1 MTLECAKDPSAGLT
15 AETLLRFLLPLS
27 DEVHETLEDRYCEA
41 GQINLRMIHRITQ
54 SAEATS
60 GVHKGAGT

>member
-1 MTLECAKDPSAGLT
+1 MTLECVKDPSAGSPT
-15 AETLLRFLLPLS
+15 ETLVRLLLPVS
-27 DEVHETLEDRYCEA
+27 DEVRETSENRYCEA